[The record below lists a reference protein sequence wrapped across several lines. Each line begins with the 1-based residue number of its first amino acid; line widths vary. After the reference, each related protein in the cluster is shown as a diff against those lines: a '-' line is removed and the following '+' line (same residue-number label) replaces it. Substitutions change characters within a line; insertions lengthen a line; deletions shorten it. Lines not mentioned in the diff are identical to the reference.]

1 MVPLGACFAFDL
13 SNIEMNFENR
23 LFELLVDHFDLSKEL
38 TSIAFLT
45 IAVLVILLV
54 VWLSNFLVKRFVL
67 NFIRSLPENIC

>member
-1 MVPLGACFAFDL
+1 
-13 SNIEMNFENR
+13 MNLENR

-54 VWLSNFLVKRFVL
+54 VWLSNFLFKRFVL
-67 NFIRSLPENIC
+67 NFIRSLPEKRKTYGSELANTNIQNRLA